1 MKKEYKKD
9 SLFIFDAGK
18 KKKIKT
24 NFFKIQRNAE
34 ISTKYHLLAYVGLC
48 STHDDLMKYS
58 NFVY

>member
-34 ISTKYHLLAYVGLC
+34 ISTKYHLLA
-48 STHDDLMKYS
+48 
-58 NFVY
+58 